1 MINPMSAIK
10 KFTGDWDQNFSW
22 DGTRSR
28 MYQNTDTN
36 QVSETWMIGK
46 KEGAENF
53 AFRYY
58 QLSPGSHSRE
68 EQHPY
73 DHGILVL
80 QGEGEVLLGEK
91 RYPVSRGD
99 IIYIEPD
106 IKHQLNN
113 TSKDAL
119 GFLCV
124 IQAKRKKSGVIVWA
138 EEGIKFNE

>member
-1 MINPMSAIK
+1 MTGTVH
-10 KFTGDWDQNFSW
+10 KFKGDWEKTFQW
-22 DGTRSR
+22 EGARSR
-28 MYQNTDTN
+28 LYKNDRGN

-58 QLSPGSHSRE
+58 QIEEGGHSNK

-80 QGEGEVLLGEK
+80 QGSGKVLLGEEIHNI
-91 RYPVSRGD
+91 SRGD
-99 IIYIEPD
+99 IIHIPPDALHQISNSGQEP
-106 IKHQLNN
+106 
-113 TSKDAL
+113 L

-124 IQAKRKKSGVIVWA
+124 IPARRQKEGGIVWA
-138 EEGIKFNE
+138 EEGIHFD